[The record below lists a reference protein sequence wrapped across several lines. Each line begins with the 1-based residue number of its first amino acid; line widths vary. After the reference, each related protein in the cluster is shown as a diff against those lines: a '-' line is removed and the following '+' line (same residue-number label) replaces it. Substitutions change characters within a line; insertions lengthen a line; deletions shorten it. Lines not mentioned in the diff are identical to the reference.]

1 MPRMTNAPQSTPP
14 PVLATG
20 PLRIQFDGRLLFNGL
35 MVQIVTGL
43 NAITG
48 DEQTGKTTLLRALC
62 NQAPPDQTKPIATPA
77 FGLLFEPPH
86 PGDPTPDDLW
96 RAAQARCPH
105 WSEQACSDLID
116 RLAFAP
122 HRHKTLSMMST
133 GTRRK
138 VETIAVLAS
147 GAAVMCLDQPY
158 ASLDK
163 PSIDALRDHF
173 RTIGQHTDQALVIAD
188 YEPDPRLHWQQV
200 IAL

>member
-1 MPRMTNAPQSTPP
+1 MTNAPQSTRS

-35 MVQIVTGL
+35 MVQIVPGL

-62 NQAPPDQTKPIATPA
+62 NKAPPDQTTPIATPA

-96 RAAQARCPH
+96 RAAQARCPR

-147 GAAVMCLDQPY
+147 GATVMCLDQPY
-158 ASLDK
+158 ASLDM